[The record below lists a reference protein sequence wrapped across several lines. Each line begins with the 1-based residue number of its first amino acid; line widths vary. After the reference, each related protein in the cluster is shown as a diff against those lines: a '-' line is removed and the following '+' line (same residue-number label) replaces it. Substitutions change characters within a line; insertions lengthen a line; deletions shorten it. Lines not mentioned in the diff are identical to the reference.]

1 MAGVEV
7 SYKAL
12 RSVRGMPTGRQ
23 AARMMQRMG
32 MNFDEVSGVTRV
44 TIETNEKK
52 ILIDEPSVVTVN
64 VQGQTMY
71 QVTGG
76 TMREE
81 TLKAAIPEVD
91 IKLVTEQTGKTVEEA
106 RKALEDTSGD
116 LAKAILLL
124 KSGTT

>member
-1 MAGVEV
+1 
-7 SYKAL
+7 
-12 RSVRGMPTGRQ
+12 MPTGRQ